1 MIGLESQG
9 HQCMQQTRLL
19 KKYTE
24 QSQLNVLKEQNRHQT
39 VDNKSFKMQIILV
52 KQKHSQIF
60 GDKMIRRST

>member
-1 MIGLESQG
+1 MYAADQASQ
-9 HQCMQQTRLL
+9 
-19 KKYTE
+19 KYTE